1 MKTYGGIY
9 SVLTVDGKWDGMTIQ
24 NYNTSAWQQELIP
37 IQYASALANYN
48 KTITGDVTKDA
59 VKAEFDAAVAAL
71 EAAQK
76 KFDDAVAA
84 NADVK
89 ALKDAMIAAET
100 ALNAAKQAEYEARY
114 TMEYEKAKSKN
125 SPEHIEAEKVW
136 KEVAKQIFAED
147 KVNAGKREG
156 VGPVQEAYN
165 TAKAAYDAAV
175 EANADLKALNA
186 DLVKDTTIGN
196 NILNGTP
203 EKNEGKVA
211 NTATVHYVASTK
223 QTRVENYDKWAPLY
237 AKFMEEYEKAAN
249 VALWTNEQAQGDM
262 SESAIY
268 KAYKDIASD
277 NRSYPTY
284 NYFYNAATETYVIF
298 VTSGTQKNACENFN
312 TMNTGN
318 ALLSGRNWLKI
329 VTEE

>member
-1 MKTYGGIY
+1 MAWGNENGYQTKVWVEAMRTYGGLA
-9 SVLTVDGKWDGMTIQ
+9 SVETFEKTWNGTTYQ
-24 NYNTSAWQQELIP
+24 NHNVNVWQQQLIP
-37 IQYASALANYN
+37 VQYASALANYN

-100 ALNAAKQAEYEARY
+100 ALNEIKQAEYEARY

-175 EANADLKALNA
+175 AADANLNALNNA
-186 DLVKDTTIGN
+186 LTAATTAQKD
-196 NILNGTP
+196 
-203 EKNEGKVA
+203 A
-211 NTATVHYVASTK
+211 NTA
-223 QTRVENYDKWAPLY
+223 QTRVDNYHKWSDLY
-237 AKFMEEYEKAAN
+237 AKFMAEYEKAAN
-249 VALWTNEQAQGDM
+249 VALWTPLADEDDDFTD
-262 SESAIY
+262 SALY
-268 KAYKDIASD
+268 NAYKDIEED
-277 NRSYPTY
+277 NRSLPTY
-284 NYFYNAATETYVIF
+284 NYYYDAATKTYTIF

-312 TMNTGN
+312 TQNSGN

-329 VTEE
+329 VSE